1 MLSSNDTISN
11 VLNQEITDDNF
22 IDAEKEICLLAKEF
36 EHIWKDIIDQELIFD
51 DNDKLIKNDNLFNN
65 FIKDTKYFF
74 GFMYKLYGNPQ
85 FLKEVTDALNSDD
98 DSDDENDKKEMQK
111 YINFV
116 DNIKII
122 IDAEPNVFK
131 DKNANVYAIMNGCS
145 LYIKEKQEELND
157 LNNTMKEMNQQLAVL
172 AEGLTTYL
180 DKKLK

>member
-1 MLSSNDTISN
+1 MLSSNDIISN

-22 IDAEKEICLLAKEF
+22 IDAEKEIGLLAKEF
-36 EHIWKDIIDQELIFD
+36 ENIWSPIIDNNLLSD
-51 DNDKLIKNDNLFNN
+51 DSNLNDNEGLFNC

-74 GFMYKLYGNPQ
+74 SLMYKLYGNPQ

-122 IDAEPNVFK
+122 IDTKPNVFI
-131 DKNANVYAIMNGCS
+131 D
-145 LYIKEKQEELND
+145 
-157 LNNTMKEMNQQLAVL
+157 
-172 AEGLTTYL
+172 
-180 DKKLK
+180 